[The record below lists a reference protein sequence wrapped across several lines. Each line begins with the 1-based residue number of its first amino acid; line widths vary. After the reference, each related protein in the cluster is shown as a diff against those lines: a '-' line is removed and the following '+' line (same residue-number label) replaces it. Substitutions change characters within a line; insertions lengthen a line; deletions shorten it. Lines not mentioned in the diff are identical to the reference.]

1 VAGAAVTSSAA
12 LRHPVWICARL
23 GVEFVHLL
31 FCPLPCGG
39 VGSSCYNGAVI
50 TYSRKQIEKELVSDQ
65 KLWRRVP
72 AAATAILWSLEV
84 VLLGWGTGWWLGLTT
99 LLLFSA
105 ASVVVPPRLRI
116 SIYVVDMLDRVVRL
130 PLDLCWLLLVWDL
143 WMREPIFPLLNTPAV
158 GAIGVTLGLFVITR
172 LLSLLT
178 RFATGRLFPQK
189 LL

>member
-1 VAGAAVTSSAA
+1 
-12 LRHPVWICARL
+12 
-23 GVEFVHLL
+23 
-31 FCPLPCGG
+31 

-72 AAATAILWSLEV
+72 AAAIAILWSLEV
-84 VLLGWGTGWWLGLTT
+84 VLLGWGTGWWLGLAT
-99 LLLFSA
+99 LLLLSA

-172 LLSLLT
+172 LISLLT